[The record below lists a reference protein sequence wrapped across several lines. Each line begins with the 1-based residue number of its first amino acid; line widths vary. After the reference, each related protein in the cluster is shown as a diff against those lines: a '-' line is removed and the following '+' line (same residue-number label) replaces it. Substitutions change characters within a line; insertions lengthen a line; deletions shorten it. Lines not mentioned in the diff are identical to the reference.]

1 MVSGRAFSVICST
14 CGSNLA
20 PGAILCGECGS
31 SVAAHATT
39 GSSRPSSSGDTTV
52 LDPSRRAWLPG
63 LAPGRHRRPA
73 PGAPMAPPSQGL
85 VRLSFATG
93 QHAIVTGNGLIG
105 RQPLPDPNETF
116 RHILAIPDPSRSL
129 SKTHLEFG
137 FDEGGLWVRD
147 RWSANGSV
155 LVAPTQAPLPLE
167 AGRRYR
173 AKLGSRILLSS
184 VEMAVERVDG
194 SAGGSGRPPL
204 TR

>member
-1 MVSGRAFSVICST
+1 MICST
-14 CGSNLA
+14 CGSTLA

-39 GSSRPSSSGDTTV
+39 GGFRPSSSGDTTV

-63 LAPGRHRRPA
+63 LAPSRHRRPA

-85 VRLSFATG
+85 VRLDFATG

-147 RWSANGSV
+147 RWSANGSI

-194 SAGGSGRPPL
+194 SAGGSGRPSV

>member
-1 MVSGRAFSVICST
+1 MICST
-14 CGSNLA
+14 CGSTLD

-31 SVAAHATT
+31 SVATHAAS
-39 GSSRPSSSGDTTV
+39 GSVSPTSSGDTTV

-73 PGAPMAPPSQGL
+73 PGAPIAPAAQGL
-85 VRLSFATG
+85 VRLAFASG

-105 RQPLPDPNETF
+105 RQPLPDPGETF
-116 RHILAIPDPSRSL
+116 RHILAVIDPARSL

-147 RWSANGSV
+147 RWSANGS
-155 LVAPTQAPLPLE
+155 LLIAPAQAPLPLE

-173 AKLGSRILLSS
+173 AKIGSRLLLSS

-194 SAGGSGRPPL
+194 SAGRPVRRPVEG
-204 TR
+204 

>member
-1 MVSGRAFSVICST
+1 MT
-14 CGSNLA
+14 
-20 PGAILCGECGS
+20 
-31 SVAAHATT
+31 AHATT
-39 GSSRPSSSGDTTV
+39 GSTRPSSSDDTTV

-63 LAPGRHRRPA
+63 LVPSRHRRPA

-85 VRLSFATG
+85 VRLDFATG

-173 AKLGSRILLSS
+173 AKPGSRILLSS

-194 SAGGSGRPPL
+194 SADGSGRPPV

>member
-1 MVSGRAFSVICST
+1 MICST
-14 CGSNLA
+14 CGSTLDA
-20 PGAILCGECGS
+20 GAILCGECGTP
-31 SVAAHATT
+31 VAPHATR
-39 GSSRPSSSGDTTV
+39 GASRPASSGDTTV

-85 VRLSFATG
+85 VRLIFASG

-105 RQPLPDPNETF
+105 RQPLPDPGESF
-116 RHILAIPDPSRSL
+116 RHILAVPYPTRSL

-137 FDEGGLWVRD
+137 FDEGGLWVSD

-173 AKLGSRILLSS
+173 AKIGSRLLLSS
-184 VEMAVERVDG
+184 VEMAVERVEG
-194 SAGGSGRPPL
+194 SSTASNRPPI

>member
-1 MVSGRAFSVICST
+1 MICST
-14 CGSNLA
+14 CGSTLA
-20 PGAILCGECGS
+20 SGAILCGECGS
-31 SVAAHATT
+31 PVATHATP
-39 GSSRPSSSGDTTV
+39 GLSSPTSSGDTTV

-73 PGAPMAPPSQGL
+73 PGAPLAPPVQGL
-85 VRLSFATG
+85 VRLSFGTG
-93 QHAIVTGNGLIG
+93 HHAIVTGTGLVG
-105 RQPLPDPNETF
+105 RQPLPDPGENV
-116 RHILAIPDPSRSL
+116 RHILAIPDETRSL

-147 RWSANGSV
+147 RWSANGTV

-173 AKLGSRILLSS
+173 AKIGSRVLLSS

-194 SAGGSGRPPL
+194 SSTGTSRPPI

>member
-1 MVSGRAFSVICST
+1 MASHAT
-14 CGSNLA
+14 
-20 PGAILCGECGS
+20 PGA
-31 SVAAHATT
+31 
-39 GSSRPSSSGDTTV
+39 SRPTSVGDTTV

-73 PGAPMAPPSQGL
+73 PGAPMAPPAQGL
-85 VRLSFATG
+85 VRLSFASG

-105 RQPLPDPNETF
+105 REPLPDPGETF
-116 RHILAIPDPSRSL
+116 RHILAIPDASRSL

-155 LVAPTQAPLPLE
+155 LVTTTQAPLPLE

-173 AKLGSRILLSS
+173 AKLGSRILLST
-184 VEMAVERVDG
+184 VEMGIERVDG
-194 SAGGSGRPPL
+194 SSTGSARPPI

>member
-1 MVSGRAFSVICST
+1 MICST
-14 CGSNLA
+14 CGSTLA
-20 PGAILCGECGS
+20 PGAILCGECGT
-31 SVAAHATT
+31 SVASHATP
-39 GSSRPSSSGDTTV
+39 GASRPASSGDTTV
-52 LDPSRRAWLPG
+52 LDPARRAWLPG

-85 VRLSFATG
+85 VRLIFASG

-105 RQPLPDPNETF
+105 RQPLPDPGETF
-116 RHILAIPDPSRSL
+116 RHILAVPDPSRSL

-137 FDEGGLWVRD
+137 FDEGGLWVSD

-173 AKLGSRILLSS
+173 AKIGSRLLLSS
-184 VEMAVERVDG
+184 VEMAVERVEG
-194 SAGGSGRPPL
+194 SSTASNRPPI